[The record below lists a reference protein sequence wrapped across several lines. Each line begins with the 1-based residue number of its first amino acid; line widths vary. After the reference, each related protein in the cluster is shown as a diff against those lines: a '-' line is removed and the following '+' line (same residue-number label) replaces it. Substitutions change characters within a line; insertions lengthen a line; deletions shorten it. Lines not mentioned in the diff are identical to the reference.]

1 MLMCFSPSPLPLD
14 FDPHFSHIY
23 YPSHF
28 TLPPCL
34 QRTLSLLILHISPFI
49 STTPLS
55 LYPRSP
61 SRFYIQ
67 TTSSR
72 LKQRGPPNQGKFP
85 LNFPLLL
92 GIKTEI
98 PSLSYRLI
106 HHISVQHQLHN
117 FPNPKMG
124 FLSLSTHLLV
134 CFLLIFPHL
143 RPNPYRY
150 IEYYPR
156 LYNFIANNVSR
167 YPQTLHVYYFLH
179 IYQ

>member
-1 MLMCFSPSPLPLD
+1 MTSPPTPFLLTNKYLPPLPPPHLPHHTLTLSTLISPFQTSRHPSPPHPLHMLMCFSPSPLPLD

-61 SRFYIQ
+61 SRFYTQ

-72 LKQRGPPNQGKFP
+72 LKQRGPPTQGKFP

-92 GIKTEI
+92 GIKTE
-98 PSLSYRLI
+98 
-106 HHISVQHQLHN
+106 
-117 FPNPKMG
+117 
-124 FLSLSTHLLV
+124 
-134 CFLLIFPHL
+134 
-143 RPNPYRY
+143 
-150 IEYYPR
+150 
-156 LYNFIANNVSR
+156 
-167 YPQTLHVYYFLH
+167 FLH
-179 IYQ
+179 CLIG